1 MEMTVQPA
9 FEDGFSEDPYDIVS
23 VYIDNELR
31 GVANV
36 EFLEAVRKYVT
47 FITVYH
53 HEATGENLEFHLWD
67 ASEGK
72 EYVLLENDHLFS
84 SNSSLG
90 TVASP
95 LIIEPDAYVQS
106 IRLESGWTWFS
117 INVNIGTLP
126 VDLALRDVWPSNGD
140 LIKGEQHYSM
150 FHDELNWV
158 GSLTHLE
165 AGKTYKIYSNEGW
178 TLRFTG
184 KAVDLAR
191 HELDIFPGWN
201 WIGYASQQILDI
213 NGALDAYSAGD
224 GDRIKSQTA
233 FAAYLGDVDSWEGSL
248 KYLMP
253 GEGYMLKSAEG
264 DSVTF
269 MLYEPATEKIRSIEQ
284 KYPITP
290 DGILGTMGVPLV
302 LTAEPIGDELVPYVY
317 YLNQN
322 YPNPFNPETVIEYG
336 LPQDSKV
343 RLDVFNTLGQKVA
356 TIVNE
361 RQVARR
367 YKVQFN
373 ARDAGLA
380 SGIYIYQLK
389 AGNTIKRHKFVFIK

>member
-1 MEMTVQPA
+1 LVEDLEQYIA
-9 FEDGFSEDPYDIVS
+9 FLQ
-23 VYIDNELR
+23 VYTN
-31 GVANV
+31 
-36 EFLEAVRKYVT
+36 K
-47 FITVYH
+47 
-53 HEATGENLEFHLWD
+53 AT
-67 ASEGK
+67 
-72 EYVLLENDHLFS
+72 
-84 SNSSLG
+84 
-90 TVASP
+90 
-95 LIIEPDAYVQS
+95 
-106 IRLESGWTWFS
+106 
-117 INVNIGTLP
+117 
-126 VDLALRDVWPSNGD
+126 
-140 LIKGEQHYSM
+140 
-150 FHDELNWV
+150 
-158 GSLTHLE
+158 
-165 AGKTYKIYSNEGW
+165 
-178 TLRFTG
+178 
-184 KAVDLAR
+184 
-191 HELDIFPGWN
+191 
-201 WIGYASQQILDI
+201 
-213 NGALDAYSAGD
+213 
-224 GDRIKSQTA
+224 
-233 FAAYLGDVDSWEGSL
+233 
-248 KYLMP
+248 
-253 GEGYMLKSAEG
+253 G

-269 MLYEPATEKIRSIEQ
+269 MLYEPATEKTRSIEQ

-290 DGILGTMGVPLV
+290 DGILGTMGEPLV